1 MSSGSCGLQLQ
12 RYMAVHIGGRIFAA
26 RCGDS
31 IAGKRIGLHV
41 GSNGSDPVLVVADCE
56 RFSSTYSQYQ
66 ALHLG
71 SNGSVPIFGVEC
83 CACTSE
89 PSESSSSSS
98 SPSESS
104 SSSSSES
111 DSSSS
116 SSSSSSDSSSSS
128 SSSSSDSSSSDS
140 SSDSSSSPANC
151 TGECVFTWFELGP
164 GEGSWVALAPG
175 CTCGCTEPTS
185 PGPYD
190 GYTTE
195 DFGCPQTI
203 FDIGSSLFLATDFG
217 AGGFDMME
225 DFA

>member
-41 GSNGSDPVLVVADCE
+41 GSSGSDPVLVVADCE

-83 CACTSE
+83 CSCTSDSE

-98 SPSESS
+98 SPSESESS
-104 SSSSSES
+104 SSSSSE
-111 DSSSS
+111 SSSS
-116 SSSSSSDSSSSS
+116 SSSSSPSESGSSSSS
-128 SSSSSDSSSSDS
+128 PSGSSDS
-140 SSDSSSSPANC
+140 SSDSSSASTPSNC
-151 TGECVFTWFELGP
+151 TGQCVFTWFELAP
-164 GEGSWVALAPG
+164 GEGTWVLLAPG
-175 CTCGCTEPTS
+175 CTCGCTFPTS

-190 GYTTE
+190 GYTTS
-195 DFGCPQTI
+195 DFGCPQTK
-203 FDIGSSLFLATDFG
+203 FDWP
-217 AGGFDMME
+217 
-225 DFA
+225 